1 MKKQTPS
8 IRSQILRL
16 LVVAATLFLTL
27 PTHSVWAGDQVPFKG
42 NAKGAI
48 VNAVPE
54 ATGILLTV
62 HAVGRA
68 THLGF
73 FFREETLH
81 FNPAAGTINGTV
93 IFTAANG
100 DQLFGNVS
108 GGFVSPTQATGT
120 YTLTS
125 GTGHFANASGEADFV
140 VTTPDGSN
148 FTAEFEGRISYTAS
162 KKK

>member
-1 MKKQTPS
+1 MKNRTS
-8 IRSQILRL
+8 ITQLILRL
-16 LVVAATLFLTL
+16 LLVTATLILA
-27 PTHSVWAGDQVPFKG
+27 THSAWAGDQVPFKG
-42 NAKGAI
+42 KAKGAV

-54 ATGILLTV
+54 ATGVLLTV

-81 FNPAAGTINGTV
+81 FNPAAGTIDGTV

-100 DQLFGNVS
+100 DQLFGNVV

-120 YTLTS
+120 YEFTG

-140 VTTPDGSN
+140 VTTPDGTN
-148 FTAEFEGRISYTAS
+148 FTADFEGKISYTAS